1 MSSDSLFLC
10 LALFVSACNPR
21 LLAQQVLAQQ
31 SSVESRMEHIPLVFE
46 PNRGQATGDL
56 SFLSRG
62 NEYTLL
68 LGSDKSVF
76 VFSPTADIGDHG
88 KRRQPA
94 VVTVELLHSNKGVRP
109 EGLDLLPGKSNY
121 FIGKQPAN
129 WIAGIPQYGRVGV
142 NSIYPGMD
150 LVYYGNGGQLEYDF
164 VLSPGADPR
173 ALIFVLPGP
182 IGLI

>member
-1 MSSDSLFLC
+1 MRSDSLFLC

-46 PNRGQATGDL
+46 PNRGQATGDV

-150 LVYYGNGGQLEYDF
+150 LVYYGNGGQLE
-164 VLSPGADPR
+164 
-173 ALIFVLPGP
+173 
-182 IGLI
+182 